1 MKQTFNKE
9 KLVARTIAVFVIL
22 VLLTLYYTIREK
34 QILTNTNIKD
44 IEWIRE
50 IDNKKETLI
59 LKENKEFLYYDTDSG
74 EKIKG
79 FENCTSYELND
90 KTIKLNCGKEIKLIT
105 YGKTNLFL
113 KINDETATFTKNTSN
128 NFYKIYNVG
137 YLDNVSKSL
146 IIDNYSDFT
155 VYLDK
160 NNNKVYDGD
169 GNVESTSVDIIK
181 NSYTEDYFNNNNLA
195 IYYIKTNS
203 GSIRIGNVTTNIVDN
218 ELILNYDLISPEIGT
233 MDMNG
238 FMIIIEIDKTITACK

>member
-1 MKQTFNKE
+1 M
-9 KLVARTIAVFVIL
+9 
-22 VLLTLYYTIREK
+22 
-34 QILTNTNIKD
+34 
-44 IEWIRE
+44 
-50 IDNKKETLI
+50 
-59 LKENKEFLYYDTDSG
+59 
-74 EKIKG
+74 
-79 FENCTSYELND
+79 ND

-137 YLDNVSKSL
+137 YLDNVPKSL

-155 VYLDK
+155 AYLDK
-160 NNNKVYDGD
+160 
-169 GNVESTSVDIIK
+169 
-181 NSYTEDYFNNNNLA
+181 NNNNLA

>member
-137 YLDNVSKSL
+137 YLDNVPKSL

-155 VYLDK
+155 AYLDK